1 MAAPTISQKRSVLGV
16 LVDAVDID
24 AATDIVLDAA
34 LEPRPMS
41 AAAFAVHPVMMA
53 ARDPE
58 LRAQVNRIDLV
69 GADGQPV
76 RWALN
81 LLHGARLRERVYG
94 PELMRRLCAA
104 AERERLPIY
113 LYGSWPETVDA
124 LRVALARDFPALV
137 VAGGEPGRFVELD
150 DEAQDELARRIRESG
165 ARLVFVGLGC
175 PRQERFVWAMR
186 DRIGVPLVAVGAAFD
201 YNAGLRPEAPR
212 WMMRV
217 GLQWVQR
224 FASEPRRLWRRYVVL
239 NPLYLLGLCAQLVR
253 VWQPTV
259 VLPEPQRTDVPG

>member
-1 MAAPTISQKRSVLGV
+1 MAAPTLSQKRNVLGV
-16 LVDAVDID
+16 LVDAVDLD
-24 AATDIVLDAA
+24 GATDIVVDAA
-34 LEPRPMS
+34 LEQRPMS
-41 AAAFAVHPVMMA
+41 VAAFAVHPVMMA
-53 ARDPE
+53 ARDPK

-94 PELMRRLCAA
+94 PELMRRLCAE

-113 LYGSWPETVDA
+113 LYGSWPETVEA
-124 LRVALARDFPALV
+124 LRVALARDFPDLV
-137 VAGGEPGRFVELD
+137 VAGGEPGRFVDLD
-150 DEAQDELARRIRESG
+150 HAAQEELAARIRTAG

-175 PRQERFVWAMR
+175 PRQEQFVWAMR
-186 DRIGVPLVAVGAAFD
+186 DRVGVPLVAVGAAFD

-212 WMMRV
+212 WMMRT

-224 FASEPRRLWRRYVVL
+224 LAAEPRRLWRRYIVL
-239 NPLYLLGLCAQLVR
+239 NPLYLLGLCAQLAR
-253 VWQPTV
+253 VWRPRV
-259 VLPEPQRTDVPG
+259 ELPEPPRADVPG

>member
-1 MAAPTISQKRSVLGV
+1 VLARTVPDKCSVLGV
-16 LVDAVDID
+16 LVDAVDIET
-24 AATDIVLDAA
+24 ATDRVVDAA
-34 LEPRPMS
+34 LDERPMS
-41 AAAFAVHPVMMA
+41 VAAFAVHAVMMA
-53 ARDPE
+53 ARDRR

-81 LLHGARLRERVYG
+81 VLHGMRVKERVYG

-113 LYGSWPETVDA
+113 LYGSWPETVEA
-124 LRVALARDFPALV
+124 LRCALARDFPHLE
-137 VAGGEPGRFVELD
+137 VAGGEPAQMVDLD
-150 DEAQDELARRIRESG
+150 FEAQNDLAKRIRDSG

-175 PRQERFVWAMR
+175 PRQEQFVWAMR
-186 DRIGVPLVAVGAAFD
+186 DHIGVPLVAVGAAFD

-212 WMMRV
+212 WMMRT

-224 FASEPRRLWRRYVVL
+224 LAAEPRRLWRRYVVL
-239 NPLYLLGLCAQLVR
+239 NPLYLLGLCAQLLR
-253 VWQPTV
+253 VWRPSAT
-259 VLPEPQRTDVPG
+259 LPEPQRADVPG